1 MIHNGFIS
9 IVKDGH
15 FENVLVDNV
24 YNRVTN
30 DGYQIL
36 SSDVDDNRLVYANLL
51 TVSQTNYDL
60 ENVKIRTVK
69 DNELI
74 CSANQI
80 IFTKNRGYIEAKDL
94 EENDVLEVLSQIEP
108 DDFVITITK
117 TDERA
122 RHNLKVAE
130 PNNYY
135 INNILV
141 QS

>member
-1 MIHNGFIS
+1 MIHNGFIN
-9 IVKDGH
+9 IVKDGF
-15 FENVLVDNV
+15 FENVLVDEV
-24 YNRVTN
+24 YNRVVN

-36 SSDVDDNRLVYANLL
+36 ANDVVDDRLIYTDLIMI
-51 TVSQTNYDL
+51 SQTNYDL
-60 ENVKIRTVK
+60 ENIKIKTVK
-69 DNELI
+69 DNVLI
-74 CSANQI
+74 CSANHI
-80 IFTKNRGYIEAKDL
+80 IFTKNKGYIEAGNLEKDDIL
-94 EENDVLEVLSQIEP
+94 EIFGVDEP
-108 DDFVITITK
+108 DDFVLLVEK